1 MVGPDVRQRRAAR
14 NHPGDRR
21 KTWRQRKHDLPH
33 IVGIKKPRPR
43 HTHGKRDYIHQRKLG
58 QQVACLIGQA
68 EKPDIAERGR
78 GVIRPDGH
86 AGEEYKHE
94 PRGNGDRHRNPDTV
108 FLTLEEARNT
118 ERAVGK
124 QVIEQNGPEIE
135 RKAAVEHEVEDAV
148 DDAAEKAPFR
158 TAAQADYNQ
167 AQNWIDIITEVRN
180 AYENYV
186 SSVEAAKLSQQIYQ
200 LTLETRNLVDNE
212 YNAGTALVTRVNQ
225 AETALVQ
232 AQNNLATAIVN
243 ISNAQAQLD
252 AAIYG
257 SMQLEEESKNEKNN

>member
-1 MVGPDVRQRRAAR
+1 MLFDGFANYNNIKIAAA
-14 NHPGDRR
+14 NM
-21 KTWRQRKHDLPH
+21 
-33 IVGIKKPRPR
+33 
-43 HTHGKRDYIHQRKLG
+43 
-58 QQVACLIGQA
+58 
-68 EKPDIAERGR
+68 
-78 GVIRPDGH
+78 
-86 AGEEYKHE
+86 
-94 PRGNGDRHRNPDTV
+94 
-108 FLTLEEARNT
+108 
-118 ERAVGK
+118 
-124 QVIEQNGPEIE
+124 
-135 RKAAVEHEVEDAV
+135 
-148 DDAAEKAPFR
+148 
-158 TAAQADYNQ
+158 AQADYNQ